1 MPTESAFLFAGL
13 LFLAAA
19 LGYLFA
25 RFGET
30 DQEPPQALPVNRDYI
45 KGLNFLLDEDADGAL
60 EVFARMAE
68 LDDDALEIHF
78 ALGSLFRR
86 RGEVDRAIRIHQ
98 NIMARPGLDKDQK
111 GQAQMALA
119 EDYLSAGLLDR
130 AESLYSKLRAL
141 PKFRARALRRLMR
154 IYELTQDWQEAIEI
168 HDELAR
174 LEPGGDHIGHV
185 AHYYCELAEQAI
197 AARDLP
203 RARDLLKRADAIRPR
218 IVRSALV
225 RARLARQNGDW
236 KEAVRLY
243 RRVANE
249 APELISELVPDVA
262 AIYREQDDTTG
273 LGRWLKELLDKDG
286 AATPAVARAVIADA
300 GIQDP
305 VALEAFVSYI
315 ETDPVLHELVD
326 VTRLHW
332 PEGLDMDRL
341 HRVRAALRQM
351 LAGSAAW
358 RCQVCGYA
366 SMSMLWQCP
375 GCRSWESVHP
385 EFSVSIGKDS

>member
-13 LFLAAA
+13 LFIAAA

-30 DQEPPQALPVNRDYI
+30 DQEPPQDLPINRDYL

-130 AESLYSKLRAL
+130 AENLYSKLRAL

-154 IYELTQDWQEAIEI
+154 IYELTRDWQEAIGI

-174 LEPGGDHIGHV
+174 LESGTDHTGHV

-197 AARDLP
+197 ADRDLP
-203 RARDLLKRADAIRPR
+203 KARNLLKRADAVRPR

-225 RARLARQNGDW
+225 KARLARQSGDW

-262 AIYREQDDTTG
+262 AIYRKQDDTAG
-273 LGRWLKELLDKDG
+273 LGRWLKELLDRDG
-286 AATPAVARAVIADA
+286 AATPAVARAVITDA

-305 VALEAFVSYI
+305 VALEAFVGYI
-315 ETDPVLHELVD
+315 ESDPVLHQLVD
-326 VTRLHW
+326 VEQLHGSH
-332 PEGLDMDRL
+332 GLDMERL
-341 HRVRAALRQM
+341 DRVRTALRQM

-366 SMSMLWQCP
+366 SMNMLWQCP
-375 GCRSWESVHP
+375 GCRSWESMHP
-385 EFSVSIGKDS
+385 EFSVSVGKAS

>member
-1 MPTESAFLFAGL
+1 MPTESAFLLAGL

-25 RFGET
+25 RFGDSE
-30 DQEPPQALPVNRDYI
+30 QESPQALPVNRDYI
-45 KGLNFLLDEDADGAL
+45 KGLNFLLDEDSDSAL

-98 NIMARPGLDKDQK
+98 NIMARPGLERDQK

-119 EDYLSAGLLDR
+119 EDYMSAGLLDR
-130 AESLYSKLRAL
+130 AESLYSKLRNQ
-141 PKFRARALRRLMR
+141 PKFRARALYRLMR
-154 IYELTQDWQEAIEI
+154 IYELTRDWQEAIEA

-174 LEPGGDHIGHV
+174 LEPGGEQVGHV
-185 AHYYCELAEQAI
+185 AHYYCELAEQAM
-197 AARDLP
+197 AAGDLP
-203 RARDLLKRADAIRPR
+203 GARDLLKRADAVKPKT
-218 IVRSALV
+218 VRTALV
-225 RARLARQNGDW
+225 RARLEHRNGDW

-243 RRVANE
+243 QRVADD
-249 APELISELVPDVA
+249 APELVCELVSDVA
-262 AIYREQDDTTG
+262 AIYREQDDAEG
-273 LGRWLKELLDKDG
+273 LGIWLEKLLGKGG
-286 AATPAVARAVIADA
+286 AAMPAVARAVIADA

-305 VALEAFVSYI
+305 VALEAFARYLES
-315 ETDPVLHELVD
+315 DPVLRELVD
-326 VTRLHW
+326 VDRLRGSD
-332 PEGLDMDRL
+332 GLDMQRL
-341 HRVRAALRQM
+341 ERVRKALGQM

-358 RCQVCGYA
+358 RCRVCGYA

-375 GCRSWESVHP
+375 GCRSWESLYP
-385 EFSVSIGKDS
+385 EFPVSFPKHS